1 MMNNETGTKPWK
13 QYLISV
19 AKTMLILYAATFG
32 LALFIAHRG
41 EHWVIPAVIIG
52 MLYLGVFI
60 YCIKR
65 IIQTLPMAGL
75 MIAAPTLPLVLLL
88 MVLSLLPV
96 FR

>member
-1 MMNNETGTKPWK
+1 MMNEPKETQSWKHHLLSVTK
-13 QYLISV
+13 I
-19 AKTMLILYAATFG
+19 MLVLYIATFF

-41 EHWVIPAVIIG
+41 TNWVIPGIIVG
-52 MLYLGVFI
+52 ILYLGVFI
-60 YCIKR
+60 FCVKR
-65 IIQTLPMAGL
+65 IIQSLPIAGL